1 MSWVV
6 GNLSVEGPT
15 IVVTHIKDAPFADAS
30 NAPPVPVSVDGDSCM
45 PHAPEGQAPQWAVD
59 LEKRHGDHLSAT
71 DPVWQHATCDER
83 HHTVTWHLP
92 GENE

>member
-1 MSWVV
+1 MIWLFS
-6 GNLSVEGPT
+6 
-15 IVVTHIKDAPFADAS
+15 ADDEFRTQWEI
-30 NAPPVPVSVDGDSCM
+30 PL
-45 PHAPEGQAPQWAVD
+45 EAPQWAVD